1 MNLTFALNISNF
13 DSEIKW
19 GGGRREKEIGIVGL

>member
-13 DSEIKW
+13 DSEIKL

>member
-19 GGGRREKEIGIVGL
+19 GGGEGKKKSEL